1 MAEKKD
7 AKRKPPIREFI
18 PEEAAEHAK
27 AARAEIR
34 KGFESIF
41 PPEFVAHHRAARR
54 EMLLAARE
62 LLNHT
67 IDRME
72 AQEKK

>member
-7 AKRKPPIREFI
+7 PKRTPPFCEFI
-18 PEEAAEHAK
+18 PEEAVEHAK
-27 AARAEIR
+27 AAREEMH

-62 LLNHT
+62 YLNHA
-67 IDRME
+67 IERME
-72 AQEKK
+72 TQEKQ

>member
-7 AKRKPPIREFI
+7 SKMKSPYRTFI
-18 PEEAAEHAK
+18 SEEAAEHMK
-27 AARAEIR
+27 AARAELRQGIAAL
-34 KGFESIF
+34 F

-62 LLNHT
+62 ILNHK
-67 IDRME
+67 IERME
-72 AQEKK
+72 AEGKT